1 MAGSER
7 AEGHELLTRAL
18 DQSKHL
24 VLVGMM
30 GSGKSTNGRRCA
42 ERLGRPFHDADAL
55 IEARAGRRIRDIF
68 EHDGEP
74 AFRALESDVLADL
87 LALDEPSVIAGGGG
101 IVLAAA
107 NRALARERGNVVWLR
122 ARPSTLVGRVNAR
135 TDRAGHRP
143 LLDGDPAGQIA
154 RLADERRHLYEEVA
168 HHVIDVDD
176 LSPERVV
183 TAIVELA
190 GR

>member
-1 MAGSER
+1 MAGSEPDPGPAPCAAR
-7 AEGHELLTRAL
+7 
-18 DQSKHL
+18 HL

-42 ERLGRPFHDADAL
+42 ERLGRPFLDADVQ
-55 IEARAGRRIRDIF
+55 IEARAARRIREIF
-68 EHDGEP
+68 EDEGE
-74 AFRALESDVLADL
+74 AGFRAIESDVLAEL
-87 LALDEPSVIAGGGG
+87 LAHDEPSVIAGGGG
-101 IVLAAA
+101 IVLASA
-107 NRALARERGNVVWLR
+107 NRVLARERGNVVWLR
-122 ARPSTLVGRVNAR
+122 ARAETLIARMAAR

-143 LLDGDPAGQIA
+143 LLDDDPAGQII
-154 RLADERRHLYEEVA
+154 RLVEQRRPLYEEVA

-190 GR
+190 RR